1 MELTEEQLERI
12 RDYVA
17 ALRSGE
23 YEQTTWRLGKVMSDG
38 GKAYCCEGVAFERYH
53 EQFKKFN
60 TQWRATSDDV
70 GACLFALEPEAE
82 DSRWQKGTYNT
93 APTNFWRAMGMLS
106 TRSTASDFEFQLPSG
121 QTLLDGAEE
130 THFDRIG
137 FAVLN
142 DEGFTFSQIADLIEW
157 QFLPPRSGDGDE

>member
-1 MELTEEQLERI
+1 MERI

-23 YEQTTWRLGKVMSDG
+23 YSQTTWRLGEVKPDG
-38 GKAYCCEGVAFERYH
+38 SKAYCCEGVAFERYH
-53 EQFKKFN
+53 EQFEGF
-60 TQWRATSDDV
+60 TVMWRITSDEKK
-70 GACLFALEPEAE
+70 CLFALEPEAK

-106 TRSTASDFEFQLPSG
+106 VRSTASDFEFELPPG
-121 QTLLDGAEE
+121 QTLLDGGEV
-130 THFDRIG
+130 TDFDRIG

-142 DEGFTFSQIADLIEW
+142 DDGFTFSQIADLIEW
-157 QFLPPRSGDGDE
+157 QFLPPRSGDSDE